1 MELKKLTPN
10 QTRWIMGKVTAW
22 LDKYIAMVPMTD
34 EQWKQCVAE
43 MKELG
48 RSAREDVLM
57 RKMLQAGVSIWS
69 KLISYGK
76 EKVIF

>member
-34 EQWKQCVAE
+34 EQWKKCVAE

-48 RSAREDVLM
+48 HSAREDVLM
-57 RKMLQAGVSIWS
+57 RKMLQAGCEYLEQVD
-69 KLISYGK
+69 KLWKGESD
-76 EKVIF
+76 